1 MSTES
6 RIGNNGKFSID
17 PPRQDRPPLKNNIF
31 DAMQKGNAQLIPL
44 FPHLYPGAMVPA
56 GAVLRGG
63 PDKNYGEFRHH
74 NTVDEV
80 SIAFA
85 ANGALLKTGQFFVGG
100 RVHGV
105 SSFLKDEKNA
115 ENFVLICITQR
126 QSESQPQHEV
136 ISMMCS
142 GCREEI
148 FRYEFDVIAEPDDS
162 ETVKMFATIPE
173 SYRATKEF
181 SDNLEARTCSKCG
194 HVNDPFPYDAW
205 GWHNYAEQSDTVFS
219 ARQILSEAEDEML
232 KALEQPEAN

>member
-1 MSTES
+1 MST
-6 RIGNNGKFSID
+6 GNQENNDGKLNIE
-17 PPRQDRPPLKNNIF
+17 PPRADRPPLKNNIF
-31 DAMQKGNAQLIPL
+31 DAMQKGNAALIPL

-63 PDKNYGEFRHH
+63 PEKNYGEFRHH

-105 SSFLKDEKNA
+105 SSFLKNEKDP

-126 QSESQPQHEV
+126 QSESGLQQEI
-136 ISMMCS
+136 ISMTCA

-148 FRYEFDVIAEPDDS
+148 FRHEFDVTPEPDDS
-162 ETVKMFATIPE
+162 ESEKMFATIPE
-173 SYRATKEF
+173 SYNAAKRF
-181 SDNLEARTCSKCG
+181 NDDPEARTCSKCG
-194 HVNDPFPYDAW
+194 HVNDPFPHDTW
-205 GWHNYAEQSDTVFS
+205 GWLQYAEQSDTMFE
-219 ARQILSEAEDEML
+219 ARETLNKAATDML
-232 KALEQPEAN
+232 QGTELP